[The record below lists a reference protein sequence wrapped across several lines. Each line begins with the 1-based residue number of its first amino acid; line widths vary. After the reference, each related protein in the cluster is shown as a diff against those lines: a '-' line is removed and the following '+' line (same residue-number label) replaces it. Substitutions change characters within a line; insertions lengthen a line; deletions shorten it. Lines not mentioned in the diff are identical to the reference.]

1 MKTINTQIKTLGLVM
16 ISAALLAGCGKRKE
30 TLEPKTG
37 TGKSNQNTPTEVEE
51 VTWDAL
57 PSVEE
62 VVEFYKADSD
72 FFTIKTTADI
82 PGDLKW
88 EAGSNVL
95 VFSSPKA

>member
-1 MKTINTQIKTLGLVM
+1 M

-51 VTWDAL
+51 VTWDTL

-62 VVEFYKADSD
+62 VTEFYKADLD

-82 PGDLKW
+82 PVDL
-88 EAGSNVL
+88 
-95 VFSSPKA
+95 